1 MNWLTMNKLI
11 TQFYSNATY
20 FLLINL
26 YMFIGHQKTIVEK
39 NNEQINKF
47 SQTYY
52 TLTFGNKF
60 LSGHIKIGFRIS
72 KSTINLH
79 RNP

>member
-1 MNWLTMNKLI
+1 MNWLTMNTLI

-47 SQTYY
+47 SQTNY
-52 TLTFGNKF
+52 TLTFGNEF
-60 LSGHIKIGFRIS
+60 LIRPHQKRFPDIQIDHYF
-72 KSTINLH
+72 T
-79 RNP
+79 PEP